1 MKPGVKRELGAWLVL
16 CAAGAGLPL
25 LAAGRVWT
33 SVTYGAAAPVELTG
47 GDLAPAGQPLALA
60 ALAAMVA
67 LFATKGVWRRIVGG
81 VLALCGAGVALLAW
95 QGADDSAARELAARR
110 NPVGAATQEVTAL
123 VHAVWPYVALA
134 GGALLVAAGV
144 LAAVRGTGW
153 ASMSGRYDRPRT
165 DAGPRDD
172 KSLWEAI
179 DRGDD
184 PTEER

>member
-1 MKPGVKRELGAWLVL
+1 MRRELGIWLLL

-33 SVTYGAAAPVELTG
+33 SVTYGAAAPVELAG
-47 GDLAPAGQPLALA
+47 GDLAPAVQPLALA
-60 ALAAMVA
+60 SLAAVVA

-81 VLALCGAGVALLAW
+81 VLALCGAGIALLSW
-95 QGADDSAARELAARR
+95 QGVAGSAARELAARR
-110 NPVGAATQEVTAL
+110 NPVGAATQDVTAIA
-123 VHAVWPYVALA
+123 HTAWPYLAAA
-134 GGALLVAAGV
+134 GGALLIAGGV
-144 LAAVRGTGW
+144 LAVLRATGW
-153 ASMSGRYDRPRT
+153 AGMSGRYDRPGSA
-165 DAGPRDD
+165 AGPRDD